1 MVENTQKAM
10 EPCSDSTGRGKGK
23 RKRVEEP
30 SSCPAHLGTGKVPVT
45 DAPPRKKRMKVT
57 TSGCTNAIKPNTF
70 DSLYSTGVKLGQG
83 SFGAVF
89 EGTRLCDGLQVAI
102 KFVTKQDSDCY
113 VQSADDDS
121 KTVPIEVALMLRM
134 SNPPVDNIVKLIEW
148 FDEPECF
155 ILILE
160 RPQPCIDL
168 ETFLDSNGGSL
179 TKTMFKDIMLQAVR
193 AARKCYQRGV
203 LHRDI
208 KPKNFVINTDT
219 MELKLIDFGCGDW
232 VRRDGYAN
240 FAGTF
245 KYCPPEYLLSK
256 RYHARSATVWSLGVL
271 LFRMICGYHPFTTA
285 KDILEGI
292 SYLEN
297 SQSDECWDLIHWCL
311 QCEPTMRPSFQQIL
325 LHDWF
330 ESA

>member
-1 MVENTQKAM
+1 MAERSVVRALVF
-10 EPCSDSTGRGKGK
+10 G
-23 RKRVEEP
+23 
-30 SSCPAHLGTGKVPVT
+30 
-45 DAPPRKKRMKVT
+45 
-57 TSGCTNAIKPNTF
+57 TSGREFGPRW
-70 DSLYSTGVKLGQG
+70 SL
-83 SFGAVF
+83 
-89 EGTRLCDGLQVAI
+89 RLQIFLA
-102 KFVTKQDSDCY
+102 
-113 VQSADDDS
+113 
-121 KTVPIEVALMLRM
+121 TVPNVRKAAKESLLEARDLP
-134 SNPPVDNIVKLIEW
+134 SQPVQRNITLLE
-148 FDEPECF
+148 FQEPENHEGEAKICQRF

-160 RPQPCIDL
+160 RPQPCVDL

-179 TKTMFKDIMLQAVR
+179 TKTMVKDIMLQAVR
-193 AARKCYQRGV
+193 AAMKCYQRGV

-311 QCEPTMRPSFQQIL
+311 QCEPTMRHSFQQIL

>member
-1 MVENTQKAM
+1 H
-10 EPCSDSTGRGKGK
+10 
-23 RKRVEEP
+23 
-30 SSCPAHLGTGKVPVT
+30 SSVVRALV
-45 DAPPRKKRMKVT
+45 
-57 TSGCTNAIKPNTF
+57 
-70 DSLYSTGVKLGQG
+70 
-83 SFGAVF
+83 FGASGREF
-89 EGTRLCDGLQVAI
+89 GPRWSLRLQIFLA
-102 KFVTKQDSDCY
+102 
-113 VQSADDDS
+113 
-121 KTVPIEVALMLRM
+121 TVPNVRKADLTGMLQ
-134 SNPPVDNIVKLIEW
+134 SQPVQRNITLLEFQEPENHEGEAKICQRDIDSIVKLIEW
-148 FDEPECF
+148 FDEPERF

-160 RPQPCIDL
+160 RPQPCVDL

-193 AARKCYQRGV
+193 AAMKCYQRGV

-219 MELKLIDFGCGDW
+219 MELKLIDFGCGDC